1 MRVMLWAGTRLT
13 KPAID
18 EPADTRQTDQ
28 LPMRTATKAFHAR
41 SRY

>member
-1 MRVMLWAGTRLT
+1 MRAMLWAGARLT

-28 LPMRTATKAFHAR
+28 LPMRTSTKAFHAR
-41 SRY
+41 SWY